1 MRLDFDVMPTWQASV
16 EHRRESVLAFFGKSC
31 SESRRDDG
39 SIARARGM
47 MESIFN
53 NEMKRF
59 NSDLRRLLFE
69 HQQEIIDGWL
79 R

>member
-1 MRLDFDVMPTWQASV
+1 MPTWQASV

-47 MESIFN
+47 MQSIFN

-59 NSDLRRLLFE
+59 NSDLHRLLIE
-69 HQQEIIDGWL
+69 HQRGNVEGWL